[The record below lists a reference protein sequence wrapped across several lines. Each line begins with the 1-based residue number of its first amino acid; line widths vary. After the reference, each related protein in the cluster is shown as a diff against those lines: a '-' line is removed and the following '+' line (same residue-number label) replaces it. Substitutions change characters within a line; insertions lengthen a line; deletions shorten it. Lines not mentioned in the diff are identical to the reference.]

1 MGAIGVPKSDA
12 MGEARAET
20 GSRARLDRL
29 YRRYS
34 PWLTAR
40 LRRRYGAEAEDIVQ
54 DAWMRLAP
62 AGPVLEIRFPKA
74 FLLTLASNI
83 ALSRARRDRRRREIL
98 DEAAPTRAVAQA
110 ADQIDAVRF
119 EEIILGLPQPLRD
132 VFVLSRL
139 GGLTTVQIAAELGI
153 SPKTVEWRMT
163 RALAHCSA
171 ELRR

>member
-1 MGAIGVPKSDA
+1 MSKSDA
-12 MGEARAET
+12 MGEGRA
-20 GSRARLDRL
+20 GAGAQSRLDRL

-40 LRRRYGAEAEDIVQ
+40 LRRRYGADAEDIVQ

-62 AGPVLEIRFPKA
+62 IDAGLEIRSPKA

-83 ALSRARRDRRRREIL
+83 AMSRARRDRRRSEIL
-98 DEAAPTRAVAQA
+98 DAEAPTQAKAQSP
-110 ADQIDAVRF
+110 DQIDAVLL
-119 EEIILGLPQPLRD
+119 EEIIGRLPQPLRD
-132 VFVLSRL
+132 VFVLSRIV
-139 GGLTTVQIAAELGI
+139 GMSTVQISEALGI

-163 RALAHCSA
+163 RALARCSA